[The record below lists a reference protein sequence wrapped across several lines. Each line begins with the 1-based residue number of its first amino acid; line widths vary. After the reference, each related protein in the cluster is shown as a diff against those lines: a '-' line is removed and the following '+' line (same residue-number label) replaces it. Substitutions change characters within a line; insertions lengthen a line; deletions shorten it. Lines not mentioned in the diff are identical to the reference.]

1 MKWAMWIGEYR
12 EYGIGYG
19 GVGQPMGVLCR
30 AMRGG
35 WAMSYGQAME
45 NGITNASHTRGW

>member
-1 MKWAMWIGEYR
+1 MKWAMWIGEYG

-19 GVGQPMGVLCR
+19 GVGQAMGVLCR

-35 WAMSYGQAME
+35 WAMGYG
-45 NGITNASHTRGW
+45 